1 MKKSGGCLS
10 WSVALAVEET
20 KGEED
25 VVEGKASVLKV
36 EDERQCGKER

>member
-1 MKKSGGCLS
+1 MKKSGGYLG
-10 WSVALAVEET
+10 WSVVIAVEET

-25 VVEGKASVLKV
+25 AAEGKASVMKV